1 MSRARKAI
9 IQKVD
14 AKRRTTRK
22 PDYYD
27 PPIILGLR
35 GGISRSEI
43 KQIEERLRK
52 KVGRKEGKE
61 IEYIK
66 STDNILMKKGL
77 SATSTDL
84 ATRLLTKYFMRPF
97 TLKNKLAPNQKK
109 ALEALLRQRDR
120 KIKGTNIQLSPNHA
134 LLLLTFANSLGENGY
149 KKASELTK
157 QLDARGKALK
167 NITKKTK
174 TKSDMFH
181 NVYPRINAIGQ
192 FYGIG
197 IEVFLKEVQET
208 IAKRRQELEQ
218 LKTMNIP
225 QKEKYVA
232 QIEQELN
239 QTKKN
244 YILFR
249 QKNFN

>member
-84 ATRLLTKYFMRPF
+84 ATRLLTKYFMHSP
-97 TLKNKLAPNQKK
+97 LKINSQIKKKLLKHIK
-109 ALEALLRQRDR
+109 TRDR
-120 KIKGTNIQLSPNHA
+120 KIKTNIQLSNMH
-134 LLLLTFANSLGENGY
+134 Y
-149 KKASELTK
+149 
-157 QLDARGKALK
+157 
-167 NITKKTK
+167 
-174 TKSDMFH
+174 
-181 NVYPRINAIGQ
+181 Y
-192 FYGIG
+192 Y
-197 IEVFLKEVQET
+197 
-208 IAKRRQELEQ
+208 
-218 LKTMNIP
+218 
-225 QKEKYVA
+225 
-232 QIEQELN
+232 
-239 QTKKN
+239 
-244 YILFR
+244 
-249 QKNFN
+249 